1 MDDLGKGRTST
12 KLVYMC
18 VCVCVYS
25 QNLWSNLENLKNNT
39 KLDSLLNE
47 FFFFW
52 RKIYDSEF

>member
-25 QNLWSNLENLKNNT
+25 QNLWSNFENLKNNT

-47 FFFFW
+47 FFFFLE
-52 RKIYDSEF
+52 KNL

>member
-25 QNLWSNLENLKNNT
+25 QNLWSNFENLKNNT